1 MSGRRA
7 SAPLRRYAGYEKT
20 STQKAE
26 RPAVAATSDEDG
38 TSSFKI
44 RRTQVDVMKLSSAL
58 LLPAAAVAFVGQAP
72 AQKANVARGAVLER
86 PAAAASPVLGFHVDG
101 HAVVVN
107 SAAKLDEEQ
116 WHEHDGVL
124 HKHAAAGDHAH
135 AGNWHEHDGVW
146 HSH

>member
-1 MSGRRA
+1 
-7 SAPLRRYAGYEKT
+7 
-20 STQKAE
+20 
-26 RPAVAATSDEDG
+26 
-38 TSSFKI
+38 
-44 RRTQVDVMKLSSAL
+44 MKLSSAL

-135 AGNWHEHDGVW
+135 AGNLSLIHISEPTRPY
-146 HSH
+146 

>member
-1 MSGRRA
+1 
-7 SAPLRRYAGYEKT
+7 
-20 STQKAE
+20 
-26 RPAVAATSDEDG
+26 
-38 TSSFKI
+38 
-44 RRTQVDVMKLSSAL
+44 MKLSSAL
-58 LLPAAAVAFVGQAP
+58 LLPAAAVAFTQAP
-72 AQKANVARGAVLER
+72 AHKANVARGAVLER

-101 HAVVVN
+101 HAVVV
-107 SAAKLDEEQ
+107 KLDEEQ